1 MLKGWTSTSL
11 AAFVKYY
18 FHSTSGNTRN
28 WWMQL
33 DLHGGPT
40 SAVTTGDHSLSSYPH
55 RDKQYMMQ
63 FYDRIFSGTYPS
75 NGFQF
80 LDGW

>member
-1 MLKGWTSTSL
+1 MLKGWTDDSL
-11 AAFVKYY
+11 EAFVRYY
-18 FHSTSGNTRN
+18 YHNTSSNSRS

-33 DLHGGPT
+33 DLHGGSN
-40 SAVTTGDHSLSSYPH
+40 SAVTNGDHSTSSYPH
-55 RDKQYMMQ
+55 RDKLYLMQ
-63 FYDRIFSGTYPS
+63 FYDRVFFGQYPS